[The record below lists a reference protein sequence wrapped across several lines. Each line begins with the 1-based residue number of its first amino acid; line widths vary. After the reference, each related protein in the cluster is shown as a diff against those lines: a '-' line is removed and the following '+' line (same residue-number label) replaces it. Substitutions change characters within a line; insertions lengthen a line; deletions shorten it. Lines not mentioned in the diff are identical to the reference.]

1 MRSVDECGEHEAQH
15 VRRAVY
21 ARAFFGSCSLSES
34 TTIPYYTHYTARSLR
49 TDMERL
55 QSAMD
60 AVDGPE
66 HQGVAVMVYNF
77 VSHDVARKIGHEQ
90 HAAEE
95 QSKVRR
101 RF

>member
-1 MRSVDECGEHEAQH
+1 
-15 VRRAVY
+15 
-21 ARAFFGSCSLSES
+21 
-34 TTIPYYTHYTARSLR
+34 
-49 TDMERL
+49 MERL